1 MSNRTLTI
9 AGLLLLFFT
18 GLSPHAYPAPTDSPA
33 SNPTNPITNRNS
45 TPDNTAAAKSN
56 LPGKSQNA
64 STNAPRDIP
73 NELESIRKRGDAIL
87 SAREKK
93 TVDGPGVKQ
102 PASPAQ
108 TATDSQAGEENQP
121 AQAAAES
128 TIGSFTSTNAQRK
141 LFPSDEVTATKAGPA
156 EFNLD
161 SDTSSGSWFIQTIFA
176 LAVVLALIYLLR
188 SFMMKISG
196 TTAAGV
202 NAALIEVLARTN
214 IGPKTHVLFLKV
226 NQKVIIAGQTPA
238 GLNPLATLEDPEE
251 VAWILGQVETTKDNS
266 ISQGFKKLIQGFD
279 KEYQPD
285 VVTDE
290 TGNDTDEH
298 LVDRSHE
305 EVSGLLARLKH
316 LQSKLTNS
324 NSNDNS

>member
-1 MSNRTLTI
+1 MSNRTLKI

-18 GLSPHAYPAPTDSPA
+18 GLSPHAYPAPTNSPD
-33 SNPTNPITNRNS
+33 TNPGPNS
-45 TPDNTAAAKSN
+45 TSAKSN
-56 LPGKSQNA
+56 LPGKSQNTPA
-64 STNAPRDIP
+64 NDSRDLP

-93 TVDGPGVKQ
+93 AVQGPVEKDSVVA
-102 PASPAQ
+102 PATTAQ
-108 TATDSQAGEENQP
+108 TGTDSNTGEENQS
-121 AQAAAES
+121 AQSASQS

-188 SFMMKISG
+188 SFMMKLSG

-251 VAWILGQVETTKDNS
+251 VAWILGQVESTKANS
-266 ISQGFKKLIQGFD
+266 ISQGFKKLMQGFD

-316 LQSKLTNS
+316 LQNKLTNS